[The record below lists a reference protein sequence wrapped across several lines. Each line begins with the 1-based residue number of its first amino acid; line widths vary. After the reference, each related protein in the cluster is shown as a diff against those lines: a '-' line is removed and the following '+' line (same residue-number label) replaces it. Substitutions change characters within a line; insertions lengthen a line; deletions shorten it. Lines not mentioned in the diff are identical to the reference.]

1 MLGAPMDELD
11 LLLKIVGTALSAA
24 GIAWGVY
31 SFLSK
36 KIDKTRIEIVSRVDR
51 DRDEIFS
58 RLDDIR
64 DDYLKRAEY
73 VADRE
78 RMETRISDLGAELR
92 AGFGGLTSRIDSVLA
107 ALASRGP
114 GGGPASRI

>member
-1 MLGAPMDELD
+1 MDEIN
-11 LLLKIVGTALSAA
+11 LLLKIVGAALSTA

-36 KIDKTRIEIVSRVDR
+36 RIDKTRVEIVSRIDR

-64 DDYLKRAEY
+64 DDYLRRAEY

-92 AGFGGLTSRIDSVLA
+92 AGFGGLTQRIDSVLA

-114 GGGPASRI
+114 GGGPSPRM